1 MDQQNTISQKNID
14 PEFEEPIQETYSKTS
29 DPFPFNHDIV
39 QPKKKN
45 KSEDNDIVKTINNV
59 NFYANLKLA
68 RPSWLGHVTTVQAW
82 SRDQAYHLSI

>member
-59 NFYANLKLA
+59 NFYAKFETCQAKLA
-68 RPSWLGHVTTVQAW
+68 WSCDHSTSLVT
-82 SRDQAYHLSI
+82 